1 MIKRWLK
8 KRSLP
13 KFNIMES
20 KDHIPDY
27 QQFPSEFLSDGDMYH
42 LFMSNHLMMARMIGG
57 SKTGYMEMHPDN
69 KVVFN
74 ANILIP
80 SKGKI
85 WHGDLD
91 ITRDK
96 ENLQNVAKALEED
109 LYILREHD
117 ARWGNEEK
125 PTKHLLPLAVEI
137 IKCEE
142 NGDNSRS
149 TERGLF
155 DQEQPE

>member
-8 KRSLP
+8 KRSLI
-13 KFNIMES
+13 KLSIMGS

-27 QQFPSEFLSDGDMYH
+27 EQFPSEFLSDGDMYH
-42 LFMSNHLMMARMIGG
+42 LFMSNQLMMGRMISG
-57 SKTGYMEMHPDN
+57 SKTGYMERNPKN

-91 ITRDK
+91 ITLDR
-96 ENLQNVAKALEED
+96 ENLHKVAKALEED

-117 ARWGNEEK
+117 ARWGNEDK
-125 PTKHLLPLAVEI
+125 PTKKLLPLAVEI
-137 IKCEE
+137 IKYEE
-142 NGDNSRS
+142 DGDNNRS

-155 DQEQPE
+155 DGEQPE